1 MLHEYLLIEVQVT
14 FHHHLTTHWH
24 KAWQLEDIPS
34 QKTIQPIRYRTYHL
48 TWIHTQVHQ
57 ILLHRSRM
65 NHQTASI
72 INKDDTRK
80 RTKINSRVKH
90 VLITQSKSARS
101 LQPSYLHPRK
111 KSKVI
116 KFKLYEDTLKHRVY
130 LISFINSLKIVLSQF
145 SETYMLLV
153 DYPSIR
159 GEYLLDYA

>member
-1 MLHEYLLIEVQVT
+1 MGVQAT
-14 FHHHLTTHWH
+14 LHHHHTIHKK
-24 KAWQLEDIPS
+24 KAWHLKEILS
-34 QKTIQPIRYRTYHL
+34 HAKIQPIRYRTYQL
-48 TWIHTQVHQ
+48 TWIKTQVWQ
-57 ILLHRSRM
+57 ILLLQIHLT
-65 NHQTASI
+65 HQTASI